1 MGDSAPPRGFAPPA
15 GHDRLALFIF
25 SLERHASSDPPS
37 LGSEPGSEKSVETL
51 STFTQYLLD
60 NLPAAGAVLMG
71 GVVLVILVGVGLIV
85 RSIIPKD

>member
-1 MGDSAPPRGFAPPA
+1 M
-15 GHDRLALFIF
+15 
-25 SLERHASSDPPS
+25 
-37 LGSEPGSEKSVETL
+37 ETL